1 MSTELYFYQRQNG
14 KEYAMKQSRLDRLN
28 PDKTPKHLRKKMS
41 EQEFFNDYL
50 EGKNKMLGSMAN
62 MLNMLKIS
70 HQKAWPQ

>member
-1 MSTELYFYQRQNG
+1 MPTELYFYQRQNE
-14 KEYAMKQSRLDRLN
+14 KEYAMKKSRLDRLN

>member
-1 MSTELYFYQRQNG
+1 
-14 KEYAMKQSRLDRLN
+14 MKQSRLDRLN